1 MKLPKIEFTACDDW
15 RRHNHKFS
23 YLVRDDEDDDDG
35 AGNVCL
41 SGREIFSCR
50 HALSERGRAEA
61 ASGSDGTEEG
71 DRKFAM

>member
-1 MKLPKIEFTACDDW
+1 MEFTACDDW

-41 SGREIFSCR
+41 SGVEKYFRV
-50 HALSERGRAEA
+50 
-61 ASGSDGTEEG
+61 GTHLVSVG
-71 DRKFAM
+71 